1 LAEKD
6 KWMEDMVEEME
17 SLSKNKTW
25 LLTELPKGKKKK
37 KKPIDCKWVFK
48 KKEAVSK
55 KEEEIFKTRLVANG
69 YSQRHGIDYN
79 EVFSPVVRH
88 TFIRTVLT
96 LVAHQDLKLE
106 QLDATFL
113 HRNLKE
119 EIFMVQPEEFKQP
132 GIENLV
138 YRFSDT

>member
-1 LAEKD
+1 LAEND

-37 KKPIDCKWVFK
+37 KPIDCKWVFK
-48 KKEAVSK
+48 KKETVSK

-79 EVFSPVVRH
+79 KVFSPVVRH
-88 TFIRTVLT
+88 TSIRTVLT

-113 HRNLKE
+113 HGNLKE

>member
-1 LAEKD
+1 
-6 KWMEDMVEEME
+6 MEDMVEEME

-25 LLTELPKGKKKK
+25 VLTELPKGKKKK
-37 KKPIDCKWVFK
+37 TIDCKWVFK

-55 KEEEIFKTRLVANG
+55 KEEEIFKARLVTNG
-69 YSQRHGIDYN
+69 YSQRHVIDNN
-79 EVFSPVVRH
+79 EVFSPIVRH
-88 TFIRTVLT
+88 TSIRTVLA

-113 HRNLKE
+113 HGNLKE

-132 GIENLV
+132 GTKNLV